1 MHQVYLS
8 IGSNIGDRKA
18 QLQQAIAALQADSAI
33 DVVRVSSIYETAPV
47 GGVVQDDFYNCAV
60 YLETSLSATELL
72 QRIQQIEQNQKR
84 RRLIHWGPRTID
96 LDILW
101 YDDAVIQTADLTI
114 PHPEIAKRAFV
125 LVPLQEITTGQ
136 QQKRVEQLLQVL
148 PAAQRVTKI
157 RDEQE

>member
-60 YLETSLSATELL
+60 YLETSLSAAELL

-101 YDDAVIQTADLTI
+101 YDDVVIQTADLTI
-114 PHPEIAKRAFV
+114 PHPEMAKRAFV

-136 QQKRVEQLLQVL
+136 QQKQVEQLLQVL

>member
-101 YDDAVIQTADLTI
+101 YDDVVIQTADLTI
-114 PHPEIAKRAFV
+114 PHPEMAKRAFV

-136 QQKRVEQLLQVL
+136 QQKQVEQLLQAL

-157 RDEQE
+157 RDEQG

>member
-8 IGSNIGDRKA
+8 IGSNMGDRKA

-114 PHPEIAKRAFV
+114 PHPEMAKRAFV

-136 QQKRVEQLLQVL
+136 QQKQVEQLLQVL

>member
-8 IGSNIGDRKA
+8 IGSNIGDRQA
-18 QLQQAIAALQADSAI
+18 QLHQAITALQADPAI
-33 DVVRVSSIYETAPV
+33 EVVRVSSIYETAPV

-60 YLETSLSATELL
+60 YLRTSLSAAELL
-72 QRIQQIEQNQKR
+72 QRIQQIEQQQKR

-101 YDDAVIQTADLTI
+101 YDDATIKTADLTI
-114 PHPEIAKRAFV
+114 PHPEMTQRAFV
-125 LVPLQEITTGQ
+125 LVPLKEITVGLKQ
-136 QQKRVEQLLQVL
+136 QQVEKLIQAL

-157 RDEQE
+157 RDEHV

>member
-101 YDDAVIQTADLTI
+101 YDDVVIQTADLTI
-114 PHPEIAKRAFV
+114 PHPEMAKRAFV

-136 QQKRVEQLLQVL
+136 QQKQVEQLLQVL

>member
-18 QLQQAIAALQADSAI
+18 QLQQAIMALENEPAI
-33 DVVRVSSIYETAPV
+33 EVIQVSSVYETSPV

-60 YLETSLSATELL
+60 HLATSLSAAELL
-72 QRIQQIEQNQKR
+72 KIIQQIEQKQKR

-101 YDDAVIQTADLTI
+101 YDDATIETANLTI
-114 PHPEIAKRAFV
+114 PHPEMAKRAFV
-125 LVPLQEITTGQ
+125 LVPLQEITSGQ
-136 QQKRVEQLLQVL
+136 QQQKIEKLLQAL

-157 RDEQE
+157 KDEQG

>member
-18 QLQQAIAALQADSAI
+18 QLQQAIAALQAASAI

-136 QQKRVEQLLQVL
+136 QQKQVEQLLQVL

>member
-33 DVVRVSSIYETAPV
+33 DGVRVSSIYETAPV

-114 PHPEIAKRAFV
+114 PHPEMAKRAFV

-136 QQKRVEQLLQVL
+136 QQKQVEQLLQVL

>member
-101 YDDAVIQTADLTI
+101 YDDVVIQTADLTI

-136 QQKRVEQLLQVL
+136 QQKQVEQLLQVL

>member
-136 QQKRVEQLLQVL
+136 QQKQVEQLLQVL

>member
-114 PHPEIAKRAFV
+114 PHPEMAKRAFV

-136 QQKRVEQLLQVL
+136 QQKQVEQLLQVL

>member
-136 QQKRVEQLLQVL
+136 QQKQVEQLLQVL

-157 RDEQE
+157 RDEQG

>member
-1 MHQVYLS
+1 
-8 IGSNIGDRKA
+8 
-18 QLQQAIAALQADSAI
+18 
-33 DVVRVSSIYETAPV
+33 VSSIYETAPV

-60 YLETSLSATELL
+60 YLETSLSAAELL

-114 PHPEIAKRAFV
+114 PHPEMAKRAFV

-136 QQKRVEQLLQVL
+136 QQKQVEQLLRAL

>member
-101 YDDAVIQTADLTI
+101 YDDVVIQTADLTI
-114 PHPEIAKRAFV
+114 PHPEMAKRAFV

-136 QQKRVEQLLQVL
+136 QQKQVEQLLQVL

-157 RDEQE
+157 RDEQG

>member
-1 MHQVYLS
+1 M
-8 IGSNIGDRKA
+8 GDRKA

-114 PHPEIAKRAFV
+114 PHPEMAKRAFV

-136 QQKRVEQLLQVL
+136 QQKQVEQLLQVL

>member
-1 MHQVYLS
+1 
-8 IGSNIGDRKA
+8 
-18 QLQQAIAALQADSAI
+18 
-33 DVVRVSSIYETAPV
+33 VSSIYETAPV

-114 PHPEIAKRAFV
+114 PHPEMAKRAFV

-136 QQKRVEQLLQVL
+136 QQKQVEQLLRAL